1 MPVYTIS
8 GVCAKTIEFVV
19 EEGRVTKIKFQS
31 GCSGNLQGVSRL
43 AEGMKV
49 EDVIRKLQGIR
60 CGDKATSCPDQL
72 ARALAEYQAR

>member
-1 MPVYTIS
+1 MPVYTTN
-8 GVCAKTIEFVV
+8 GVCAKTIEFMV
-19 EEGRVTKIKFQS
+19 EEGIVTKIKFQS

-60 CGDKATSCPDQL
+60 CGDKGSSCPDQL
-72 ARALAEYQAR
+72 ARALAEYQEK